1 MRQRTNGVFS
11 SMTDKLSDK
20 EIERRK
26 KQAELNAAAPKP
38 HENFLQAGGKGKP
51 GGPKSPKGRMFR
63 HQGR

>member
-1 MRQRTNGVFS
+1 MAE
-11 SMTDKLSDK
+11 KLSDK

-38 HENFLQAGGKGKP
+38 HENFLGAKGGGKH
-51 GGPKSPKGRMFR
+51 GPKPPKARMQR